1 MSSISLDLGE
11 SSEPS
16 GGLLKWLLGRKT
28 EPRSPGVREELSRDD
43 RFMMRHGAMV
53 EDICEFLA
61 RAGLDPI
68 PDHYELAWLYLAG
81 ASSTQR
87 HMIEAHM
94 LEHGGISP
102 VHASG
107 LLDVMRNAIS
117 ERELAQMVE
126 KAKSDIS
133 EAQMTADRSGQD
145 VANFGAALGVSAD
158 SLTDPDAARDAVTKL
173 QILTQNMMERAAKAE
188 AELKERSKAMSQLK
202 SRLVQSQKQALSD
215 ALTGLPNRRAFDLQL
230 DEAIEAAHE
239 TKQPLSVAFC
249 DIDHF
254 KKVND
259 THGHAIG
266 DRVIKHVAQVLKNCA
281 GAKAHVARHGGE
293 EYALLFENMNASLAC
308 DLLNSAR
315 ARLDAKRLVAKDTNL
330 TIGEVTI
337 SCGVATLQIGETGA
351 SMLSRADQALYE
363 AKNTGRNRICI
374 AP

>member
-11 SSEPS
+11 NREPS
-16 GGLLKWLLGRKT
+16 GGLLTWLLGRKSET
-28 EPRSPGVREELSRDD
+28 RTPGVREELSRDD

-117 ERELAQMVE
+117 ERELAAMVE
-126 KAKSDIS
+126 KAKSDIN
-133 EAQMTADRSGQD
+133 EAQLTADRSGQD
-145 VANFGAALGVSAD
+145 VANFGAALGVSVD
-158 SLTDPDAARDAVTKL
+158 SLSNPEAAREAISKL
-173 QILTQNMMERAAKAE
+173 QVLTQNMMERAAKAE
-188 AELKERSKAMSQLK
+188 AELRERSKAMSQLK

-230 DEAIEAAHE
+230 DEAIEVAHE
-239 TKQPLSVAFC
+239 TKKPLSVAFC
-249 DIDHF
+249 DIDFF

-259 THGHAIG
+259 THGHAVG

-315 ARLDAKRLVAKDTNL
+315 ARLDAKRLVAKDTNVS
-330 TIGEVTI
+330 IGEVTI

>member
-1 MSSISLDLGE
+1 MSSISLDIGE

-16 GGLLKWLLGRKT
+16 GGLLKWLLGRKSET
-28 EPRSPGVREELSRDD
+28 RTPGVREELSRDD

-117 ERELAQMVE
+117 ERELAAMVE
-126 KAKSDIS
+126 KAKSDIN
-133 EAQMTADRSGQD
+133 EAQLTADRSGQD
-145 VANFGAALGVSAD
+145 VANFGAALGVSVD
-158 SLTDPDAARDAVTKL
+158 SLSNPEAAREAISKL
-173 QILTQNMMERAAKAE
+173 QVLTQNMMERAAKAE
-188 AELKERSKAMSQLK
+188 AELRERSKAMSQLK

-230 DEAIEAAHE
+230 DEAIEVAHE
-239 TKQPLSVAFC
+239 TKKPLSVAFC
-249 DIDHF
+249 DIDFF

-259 THGHAIG
+259 THGHAVG

-315 ARLDAKRLVAKDTNL
+315 ARLDAKRLVAKDTNVS
-330 TIGEVTI
+330 IGEVTI

>member
-1 MSSISLDLGE
+1 MSSISLELGE
-11 SSEPS
+11 SREPS
-16 GGLLKWLLGRKT
+16 GGLLQWLLGRKSET
-28 EPRSPGVREELSRDD
+28 RTPGVREELSRDD

-117 ERELAQMVE
+117 ERELAAMVE
-126 KAKSDIS
+126 KAKSDIN
-133 EAQMTADRSGQD
+133 EAQLTADRSGQD
-145 VANFGAALGVSAD
+145 VANFGAALGVSVD
-158 SLTDPDAARDAVTKL
+158 SLSNPDAAREAISKL
-173 QILTQNMMERAAKAE
+173 QVLTQNMMERAAKAE
-188 AELKERSKAMSQLK
+188 AELRERSKAMSQLK

-230 DEAIEAAHE
+230 DEAIEVAHE
-239 TKQPLSVAFC
+239 TKKPLSVAFC
-249 DIDHF
+249 DIDFF

-259 THGHAIG
+259 AHGHAVG

-315 ARLDAKRLVAKDTNL
+315 ARLDAKRLVAKDTNVS
-330 TIGEVTI
+330 IGEVTI

>member
-1 MSSISLDLGE
+1 MSSISLDIGE

-16 GGLLKWLLGRKT
+16 GGLLKWLLGRKSET
-28 EPRSPGVREELSRDD
+28 RTPGVREELSRDD

-117 ERELAQMVE
+117 ERELAAMVE
-126 KAKSDIS
+126 KAKSDIN
-133 EAQMTADRSGQD
+133 EAQLTADRSGQD
-145 VANFGAALGVSAD
+145 VANFGAALGVSVD
-158 SLTDPDAARDAVTKL
+158 SLSNPEAAREAISKL
-173 QILTQNMMERAAKAE
+173 QVLTQNMRERAAKAE
-188 AELKERSKAMSQLK
+188 AELRERSKAMSQLK

-230 DEAIEAAHE
+230 DEAIEVAHE
-239 TKQPLSVAFC
+239 TKKPLSVAFC
-249 DIDHF
+249 DIDFF

-259 THGHAIG
+259 THGHAVG

-315 ARLDAKRLVAKDTNL
+315 ARLDAKRLVAKDTNVS
-330 TIGEVTI
+330 IGEVTI

>member
-16 GGLLKWLLGRKT
+16 GGLLTWLLGRKT

-102 VHASG
+102 IHASG

-117 ERELAQMVE
+117 ERELSQMVE
-126 KAKSDIS
+126 KAKSDIT

-145 VANFGAALGVSAD
+145 VANFGAALEVSAE
-158 SLTDPDAARDAVTKL
+158 SLTNPDAAREAVNKL

>member
-1 MSSISLDLGE
+1 MSSISLELGE
-11 SSEPS
+11 SREPS
-16 GGLLKWLLGRKT
+16 GGLLKWLLGRKSET
-28 EPRSPGVREELSRDD
+28 RTPGVREELSRDD

-117 ERELAQMVE
+117 ERELAAMVE
-126 KAKSDIS
+126 KAKSDIN
-133 EAQMTADRSGQD
+133 EAQLTADRSGQD
-145 VANFGAALGVSAD
+145 VANFGAALGVSVD
-158 SLTDPDAARDAVTKL
+158 SLSNPDAAREAISKL
-173 QILTQNMMERAAKAE
+173 QVLTQNMMERAAKAE
-188 AELKERSKAMSQLK
+188 AELRERSKAMSQLK

-230 DEAIEAAHE
+230 DEAIEVAHE

-249 DIDHF
+249 DIDFF

-259 THGHAIG
+259 THGHAVG

-315 ARLDAKRLVAKDTNL
+315 ARLDAKRLVAKDTNVS
-330 TIGEVTI
+330 IGEVTI